1 MPIFKDLTT
10 DKISKIADVL
20 EEAHYNDKEYICR
33 QDARGATFY
42 IIAKGKVQFN
52 IIHLTA
58 TINKYSNFS
67 CLYFRNQERYVKTP
81 ELKSSVAFSKKPV

>member
-20 EEAHYNDKEYICR
+20 EEAHYNDKDFICR

-42 IIAKGKVQFN
+42 IIAKGKVSCFIKIVHECRNKHN
-52 IIHLTA
+52 IT
-58 TINKYSNFS
+58 
-67 CLYFRNQERYVKTP
+67 
-81 ELKSSVAFSKKPV
+81 

>member
-1 MPIFKDLTT
+1 MGCSTSKFLLGAEDSRSVMVPAVSIDAFLCSVPIFKDLTT

-42 IIAKGKVQFN
+42 IIAKGKVQY
-52 IIHLTA
+52 HS
-58 TINKYSNFS
+58 SN
-67 CLYFRNQERYVKTP
+67 
-81 ELKSSVAFSKKPV
+81 SSDQQI